1 MEFICF
7 ASMNLTCD
15 LLVLVRLF
23 TDLKVSCVLLF
34 FALITVLKNLQK
46 ETRVMFSVMCLICI
60 KRVELFAVRLCL
72 GDIPM
77 LRCSVTKLFTNL
89 NSLGSEAIVLFS
101 SVNVNRVE
109 LFAVRFCLGDVLM
122 LRCSV
127 TKLFTN
133 LNSLGSEAIF
143 SSVSVRHSCLEET

>member
-77 LRCSVTKLFTNL
+77 
-89 NSLGSEAIVLFS
+89 I
-101 SVNVNRVE
+101 
-109 LFAVRFCLGDVLM
+109 
-122 LRCSV
+122 RCSV